1 MRLQW
6 LGCWGSIMWAAPFVI
21 EATEMHAAG
30 LTGRYRYLVGIVAAS
45 IILIIASIEWLRS
58 AEGIFALSLGGLS
71 VAIVAVLVVMYDKL
85 HKELLR
91 GIAALLA
98 VLWVFGAGILTFR
111 GPFLMT
117 GNGFFSSW
125 LGLFCSLHYCSM
137 EIRNEEYID

>member
-1 MRLQW
+1 
-6 LGCWGSIMWAAPFVI
+6 MWAAPFVI

-98 VLWVFGAGILTFR
+98 VLYLGVWGRHSVTFR

>member
-1 MRLQW
+1 
-6 LGCWGSIMWAAPFVI
+6 MWAAPFVI

>member
-1 MRLQW
+1 
-6 LGCWGSIMWAAPFVI
+6 MWAAPFVI
-21 EATEMHAAG
+21 EATEMRAAG